1 MQVIEEETNLLLAI
15 LKVDKSNLNQEEQE
29 RRGKSCTSLKPEAAI
44 STPRGIR
51 QQASSMSQARGIIL
65 V

>member
-44 STPRGIR
+44 STPRGKGNR
-51 QQASSMSQARGIIL
+51 PVRCPKQEG
-65 V
+65 